1 MFDVR
6 SRPELFNRDSATF
19 RNFSFGQPQIFST
32 ASGVYRE

>member
-6 SRPELFNRDSATF
+6 SLPELFSRESATF

-32 ASGVYRE
+32 VSGVYRE

>member
-6 SRPELFNRDSATF
+6 SLPELFSRESATF
-19 RNFSFGQPQIFST
+19 RNLSFGQPQTLST